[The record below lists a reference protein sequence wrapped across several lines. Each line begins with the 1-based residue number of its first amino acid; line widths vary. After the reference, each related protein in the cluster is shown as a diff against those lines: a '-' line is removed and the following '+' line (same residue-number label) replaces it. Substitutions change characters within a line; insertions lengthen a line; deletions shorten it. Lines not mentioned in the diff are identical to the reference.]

1 MKENAKNIIPE
12 KVAQIIN
19 TAKCQSKELANKKL
33 HLGEIA

>member
-1 MKENAKNIIPE
+1 MKENAINIIPE

-33 HLGEIA
+33 HLSEIA